1 MGFVFFLEVRS
12 EKNCLVYKNCGGDIS
27 SLFGNSNIVLSH
39 YDVAMTSEL
48 NNIQLSPEGEVNSG
62 GYIPRR
68 EASMYPPLFTDPEGD
83 SCFSIYQIRWIK

>member
-48 NNIQLSPEGEVNSG
+48 NKMDYFLKISVYAEELYVF
-62 GYIPRR
+62 
-68 EASMYPPLFTDPEGD
+68 ALA
-83 SCFSIYQIRWIK
+83 KLV